1 MDPRP
6 DIKERLLWGTER
18 EGKQPVA
25 NPPSKLIWGGVRGL
39 YIVTF
44 AYVLYIFWNDGGL
57 DKLGAL
63 TLQDFG
69 FSLLI
74 LIPVVLTVIVI
85 KFIAKWEH
93 LARTPHAIPL
103 WLGQTRLAYVPA
115 DAVFGK
121 VVDVTDMNSAGLDYV
136 EGSLAVRVKTASET
150 LNLFSSDAKQLLHHL
165 YSLRPNLEPTS

>member
-25 NPPSKLIWGGVRGL
+25 NPPSKLTWRVLGL
-39 YIVTF
+39 VNFGIY
-44 AYVLYIFWNDGGL
+44 AYVLYALWNDGAL
-57 DKLGAL
+57 DRLGAP
-63 TLQDFG
+63 TLQGLG
-69 FSLLI
+69 FFLLI

-93 LARTPHAIPL
+93 LAKTPHAIPL

-150 LNLFSSDAKQLLHHL
+150 LDLFSSDAEQLLHHL
-165 YSLRPNLEPTS
+165 YTLRPDLEPTS